1 MTMFSQSGTEK
12 VTQCRNLD
20 SFLRIPTP
28 PPPPV
33 PAPSSA
39 MLPEDLEVSPLIMI
53 VSPSKHD
60 GLRMEILAPEQVTSG
75 PSGWTK
81 SVEQKYLLNNCQ
93 LPLGTHKFKIVGLAV
108 EIDVFMSLR
117 VHPCSLSEAEFSIV
131 IRDHQPSSNQH
142 LIFVRAQ
149 EGPSKGQC

>member
-1 MTMFSQSGTEK
+1 MLTELSKLLGSLPFFDYQQPHSIYLMRNSNSAPKFHTLPHHQYSNVVHGGFAMWMTMFSQSGTEK

-60 GLRMEILAPEQVTSG
+60 GPRMEILAPEQVTSG

-81 SVEQKYLLNNCQ
+81 SVEQKYLLNNC
-93 LPLGTHKFKIVGLAV
+93 
-108 EIDVFMSLR
+108 
-117 VHPCSLSEAEFSIV
+117 
-131 IRDHQPSSNQH
+131 
-142 LIFVRAQ
+142 
-149 EGPSKGQC
+149 